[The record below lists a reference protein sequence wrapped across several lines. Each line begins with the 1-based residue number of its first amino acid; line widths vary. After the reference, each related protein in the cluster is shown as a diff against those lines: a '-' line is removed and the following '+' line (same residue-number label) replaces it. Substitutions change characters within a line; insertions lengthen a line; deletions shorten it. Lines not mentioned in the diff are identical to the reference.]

1 MSKPH
6 VGIFQFVYISL
17 SWNFCFETLELSF
30 AWKFWKEVNCLT
42 SAPCNISAAET
53 FTVANKMMYYHCQR
67 KVLYG
72 PRCFLLVWDMLLMG
86 VSSCL
91 LPGRVL
97 GSHVNPP
104 PCKRNT
110 FFFFPLIS
118 AALVSVH
125 FSLISLLVSVT
136 LGWLV
141 WLLLKEFLLE
151 SGVLIASGCSCYFLN
166 MSLLQSM
173 REATVKSTHAQ
184 RGCSF

>member
-1 MSKPH
+1 M
-6 VGIFQFVYISL
+6 
-17 SWNFCFETLELSF
+17 
-30 AWKFWKEVNCLT
+30 NCLT

-110 FFFFPLIS
+110 FFFFSFDICCTGFCTFFFDQSACKCHPRLIGM
-118 AALVSVH
+118 AAFKRVSPREWCFDSQWLQLL
-125 FSLISLLVSVT
+125 FS
-136 LGWLV
+136 
-141 WLLLKEFLLE
+141 
-151 SGVLIASGCSCYFLN
+151 
-166 MSLLQSM
+166 
-173 REATVKSTHAQ
+173 
-184 RGCSF
+184 